1 MKPESARHFTRI
13 SQLTLAFV
21 FLVIIAGAVVRATGS
36 GMGCPD
42 WPKCFGKWI
51 PPTDVS
57 QLPADYK
64 ERYAGEHHAVAE
76 FNAANTWTEYINR
89 LCGAILGILIF
100 IQFVMSVKFRKVDKK
115 IVLLSLLELLLIG
128 FQGWL
133 GAKVV
138 SSNLAPVKIT
148 IHMVV
153 ALVILSVAIAIIH
166 KTRNLS
172 GRVADSTVKKGIKT
186 MSIIVLLLTIIQI
199 MLGTQV
205 REAVDQLLGNFD
217 PSFRGEIVDHIGT
230 SFLVHRSFSI
240 IILVVNIYMVRLLLA
255 SDVSESLKS
264 YAKWLGAFVLL
275 EVLAGVI
282 LSRFAL
288 PAPVQP
294 VHLLLGCII
303 YALQFVVILR
313 VLRK

>member
-1 MKPESARHFTRI
+1 MSPKSIQRFKRI
-13 SQLTLAFV
+13 SQLTLVFV

-42 WPKCFGKWI
+42 WPKCFGKWV

-57 QLPADYK
+57 QLPPDYK

-76 FNAANTWTEYINR
+76 FNAANTWTEYLNR
-89 LCGAILGILIF
+89 LCGAVLGILVF
-100 IQFVMSVKFRKVDKK
+100 IQFILSFKFRKQDRK
-115 IVLLSLLELLLIG
+115 IFFLSVAAFLLVG

-148 IHMVV
+148 VHMVM
-153 ALVILSVAIAIIH
+153 AMIILSVAIAIIH
-166 KTRNLS
+166 RTRNLS
-172 GRVADSTVKKGIKT
+172 GRIADSAVTPGIKT
-186 MSIIVLLLTIIQI
+186 MSIIVLALTVTQI

-205 REAVDQLLGNFD
+205 REVVDHLSGNFD
-217 PSFRGEIVDHIGT
+217 AAFRGEILEHAGA
-230 SFLVHRSFSI
+230 SFLIHRSFSI
-240 IILVVNIYMVRLLLA
+240 IILIVNLYIVRLLLA
-255 SDVSESLKS
+255 SDISESLKS
-264 YAKWLGAFVLL
+264 YAKWLGGIVLL
-275 EVLAGVI
+275 EVVVGVI

-288 PAPVQP
+288 PAALQP
-294 VHLLLGCII
+294 VHLLLGCMI
-303 YALQFVVILR
+303 YSLQFVIILR